1 MATELV
7 RNIIS
12 ECVQEQQA
20 NDKATPTPT
29 PTPLTPAPESDRG
42 WALFKL
48 KWDVQR
54 ELKGLL
60 KDTTDTKLDE
70 LKLLIDKMAPVSDC
84 SVIGII
90 LEEIF
95 NQKDFLTVA
104 PDFFKVVCEH
114 DPII

>member
-20 NDKATPTPT
+20 NDKATPTP
-29 PTPLTPAPESDRG
+29 PTPAPESDRG

-54 ELKGLL
+54 EFKGLL